1 MKNKLK
7 LTKIF
12 DQIKIS
18 INKMIEIEDDIL
30 KISKLLKNTLRKI
43 RLFFV
48 EMRFCCRLL
57 TCCCRIDRKIFK
69 KKKKII
75 KRNIIK

>member
-48 EMRFCCRLL
+48 EMEVLL
-57 TCCCRIDRKIFK
+57 QTPHMLLQ
-69 KKKKII
+69 
-75 KRNIIK
+75 N

>member
-30 KISKLLKNTLRKI
+30 KISKLLKNTLRKNKVI
-43 RLFFV
+43 
-48 EMRFCCRLL
+48 FCGNGGSAADSHVVAELIGRYL
-57 TCCCRIDRKIFK
+57 K
-69 KKKKII
+69 KKE
-75 KRNIIK
+75 NH

>member
-18 INKMIEIEDDIL
+18 INKMIEIEDDIIL
-30 KISKLLKNTLRKI
+30 KFQNY
-43 RLFFV
+43 
-48 EMRFCCRLL
+48 
-57 TCCCRIDRKIFK
+57 
-69 KKKKII
+69 
-75 KRNIIK
+75 

>member
-30 KISKLLKNTLRKI
+30 KISKLLKNTL
-43 RLFFV
+43 
-48 EMRFCCRLL
+48 
-57 TCCCRIDRKIFK
+57 K
-69 KKKKII
+69 K
-75 KRNIIK
+75 